1 MGSVS
6 EYAARCYEEVMMLNV
21 DLTPE
26 LEERLRREAERNG
39 VPEAECIVRILDAHL
54 PCVSRRAQAVA
65 MLQSWLDGKD
75 ADDQRETGDYLVR
88 VLDEDRLSER
98 KLFPPELKGQTW

>member
-1 MGSVS
+1 MTVQ
-6 EYAARCYEEVMMLNV
+6 V
-21 DLTPE
+21 DLTTE

-54 PCVSRRAQAVA
+54 PSVSRRAQAVA
-65 MLQSWLDGKD
+65 LLQSWIDGKD

-88 VLDEDRLSER
+88 VLDEDRLSKR